1 MKRRTWSLLGTVCGS
16 ILLSELSAQQL
27 VQLRRVG
34 LAGGRLHDLTY
45 EESEQL
51 VLARAVL
58 GELSGIAGHHLID
71 HALDSGGIGDL
82 PQTLRVDHRIRA
94 RAFPPHW
101 LEHPPGDLSRKWLG
115 ADAPPQPPRSEKGPV
130 GEEGRTP

>member
-16 ILLSELSAQQL
+16 ILLSELCAQQL

-34 LAGGRLHDLTY
+34 LAGGRPHDLTY

-51 VLARAVL
+51 VLARAGL

-71 HALDSGGIGDL
+71 HALDGGGIRAL
-82 PQTLRVDHRIRA
+82 PQAPPLAHPIPPRA
-94 RAFPPHW
+94 VPPH
-101 LEHPPGDLSRKWLG
+101 
-115 ADAPPQPPRSEKGPV
+115 
-130 GEEGRTP
+130 

>member
-16 ILLSELSAQQL
+16 ILLSELCAQQL

-71 HALDSGGIGDL
+71 HALDGGGIGDL
-82 PQTLRVDHRIRA
+82 PQAL
-94 RAFPPHW
+94 
-101 LEHPPGDLSRKWLG
+101 
-115 ADAPPQPPRSEKGPV
+115 RSEERRV
-130 GEEGRTP
+130 GKEWRWRWSGERA